1 VDAVIDELHRTPP
14 VDPELPVLVAGDPEA
29 ERRSRRLREGVPI
42 PATLAEQLRALCAR
56 CGAPFVLE

>member
-1 VDAVIDELHRTPP
+1 MPALEGPTHLSIRIRH
-14 VDPELPVLVAGDPEA
+14 PELVHSFL
-29 ERRSRRLREGVPI
+29 SQCRRLREGVPI